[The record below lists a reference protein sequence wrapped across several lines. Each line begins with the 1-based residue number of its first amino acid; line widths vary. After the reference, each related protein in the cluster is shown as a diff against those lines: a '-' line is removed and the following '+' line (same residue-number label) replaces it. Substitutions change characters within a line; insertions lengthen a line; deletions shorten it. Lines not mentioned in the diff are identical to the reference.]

1 MSMSFRSKFGCKIVA
16 IIDCFELFNDRP
28 GNLSAQAKALSKATI
43 LQNFSLVLLLKEQFA
58 LFQRDGEVG

>member
-1 MSMSFRSKFGCKIVA
+1 MA

-58 LFQRDGEVG
+58 SFQRDGEVG